1 MEAMEAFMEVMESS
15 MEAVEA
21 STEDSMNFHEKNK

>member
-1 MEAMEAFMEVMESS
+1 MKACVEASMEA

-21 STEDSMNFHEKNK
+21 SMEAFMEDMLPRKLR

>member
-1 MEAMEAFMEVMESS
+1 

-21 STEDSMNFHEKNK
+21 IYTPELLPEEQELDATIGKYAFRVL